1 MAYVKK
7 KGIFSRHLMFKI
19 KDYSGTKVTLTKE
32 TWFKKLLD
40 PVIGHLEVKPYLAE
54 IGKTISAPD
63 FVYQS
68 KRDPRSK
75 IFYKA
80 GLTRGKFA
88 KCLITVVVKYVRE
101 KGKVQGFVS
110 TTLLTTNLPRK
121 GKLLW
126 ERKVSH

>member
-1 MAYVKK
+1 
-7 KGIFSRHLMFKI
+7 MFKI
-19 KDYSGTKVTLTKE
+19 EDYSGTKVTLTKE

-40 PVIGHLEVKPYLAE
+40 PVIGHLEVKSYLAE

-68 KRDPRSK
+68 KRDSRSK

-80 GLTRGKFA
+80 WLTRGKFA
-88 KCLITVVVKYVRE
+88 KCFITVVVKYVAE

-110 TTLLTTNLPRK
+110 TTLLTTKLPRK